1 MDKPRLL
8 PALRARLGE
17 IAHSPGPAQM
27 LAERLVARAD
37 RVFER
42 LEAVSIIAEKVAHTE
57 LRILERLEPIVEDL
71 GALVRLELE
80 EALKRRGRKAKDDRV
95 IDVPPR

>member
-1 MDKPRLL
+1 
-8 PALRARLGE
+8 
-17 IAHSPGPAQM
+17 M